1 MLSKRTIKLINSLE
15 KKKFRQE
22 LGLFAVQGE
31 KMIEELLKSDYKIR
45 MLLSTD
51 FYFLNNTLN
60 TPDTEKIL
68 VTEDEMH
75 KISTLATAGKI
86 MAIAEIPKQQQI
98 FELKKNNLYLALDDL
113 QDPGNVGTIM
123 RLASWFGIDTL
134 IMSENTADIYNAK
147 TVQAT
152 MGALFRLQVFYKNL
166 TEVFTL
172 AQQQTIPVYGT
183 YLNGKNIYET
193 KLTMNGIIV
202 LGNEGNGI
210 NKNLDKYI
218 TEKLYIPP
226 FSNNN
231 THSESL
237 NVSVAAAIVCSEFR
251 RRNYDNF

>member
-172 AQQQTIPVYGT
+172 AKQQTIPVYGT